1 MSCSMLL
8 SNDATMSR
16 WLMSNAVMSHWFMIS
31 GGLITFCWMTSSG
44 VMMSHR
50 LEISSRVT
58 TLRWC
63 DDVSLT
69 GDVSWCDYASLGDT
83 DVKWCDGVS
92 LAVGVQ
98 WYDDISLVGAEPSN
112 WHTWTNDS
120 KANHIFWTLTS
131 LSPLSFSFAKQF
143 QSIWARCLNH
153 FDLQTVNKMRKM
165 EEAKMVWWLNLD
177 GDDDEEE
184 DYGDDDD

>member
-1 MSCSMLL
+1 
-8 SNDATMSR
+8 
-16 WLMSNAVMSHWFMIS
+16 
-31 GGLITFCWMTSSG
+31 
-44 VMMSHR
+44 MMSHR

-112 WHTWTNDS
+112 
-120 KANHIFWTLTS
+120 
-131 LSPLSFSFAKQF
+131 
-143 QSIWARCLNH
+143 
-153 FDLQTVNKMRKM
+153 
-165 EEAKMVWWLNLD
+165 
-177 GDDDEEE
+177 
-184 DYGDDDD
+184 

>member
-8 SNDATMSR
+8 SNGVTMSR
-16 WLMSNAVMSHWFMIS
+16 WLVSNVVMSHLFMIS
-31 GGLITFCWMTSSG
+31 SGLMTFYWMTSSG

-50 LEISSRVT
+50 LEMSSRVT

-69 GDVSWCDYASLGDT
+69 DDVKRCDYASLGDT
-83 DVKWCDGVS
+83 DVRWCWQLVS
-92 LAVGVQ
+92 SGMMTSHGMVPSQVTDTLEQMIARLIIYSGH
-98 WYDDISLVGAEPSN
+98 SL
-112 WHTWTNDS
+112 HCLD
-120 KANHIFWTLTS
+120 
-131 LSPLSFSFAKQF
+131 PLSFSFAKQF

-153 FDLQTVNKMRKM
+153 FHLQTVNKLRKM

-177 GDDDEEE
+177 GDDDEE
-184 DYGDDDD
+184 DDD